1 MAADGFD
8 TFIEIGI
15 GDTLQKMVQKIL
27 PNARTFKVSTYEDM
41 LKMKE
46 ELGDNA

>member
-8 TFIEIGI
+8 TFIEIGV

-27 PNARTFKVSTYEDM
+27 PGVKTFKVSTYEDM
-41 LKMKE
+41 LNLKE
-46 ELGDNA
+46 ELGNNA